1 MGKPKRIRK
10 IDPYLRRITEARFQ
24 ARVVGIARANGFK
37 VPRKDPLQRP
47 LDLVYHTHDSRRSVP
62 GFPDL
67 VLCKPAS
74 EADEEPGRVI
84 FAELKRETGT
94 LEPEQRLWLEA
105 LRGCPGVEVYVWKP
119 RHLEDI
125 RRILGGA
132 DTKLFV

>member
-1 MGKPKRIRK
+1 M
-10 IDPYLRRITEARFQ
+10 
-24 ARVVGIARANGFK
+24 
-37 VPRKDPLQRP
+37 
-47 LDLVYHTHDSRRSVP
+47 
-62 GFPDL
+62 
-67 VLCKPAS
+67 
-74 EADEEPGRVI
+74 I

-119 RHLEDI
+119 RDLQDI